1 MADLAIPTEY
11 RSDVCARVLDTVA
24 KGESCTLIGVGSS
37 GKSNI
42 ARQLIRADARAFCL
56 KDRARGMA
64 GVLVDCLK
72 YIDYTTQSLHRL
84 ILQALL
90 QAAQTPDAPPALAGA
105 APELEQLWDRATET
119 ESADRVRDTL
129 ERAINLVFQRGVNQM
144 FIVLDDFDN
153 VLMHAPAQALNS
165 LRGLRDNHKNRL
177 MYVAVTRREMDFIRP
192 EREYEDF
199 AELVAATPIPAGM
212 YSYNDAIFAVNRL
225 AQRWG
230 LDGRM
235 REPEKRRVLELSG
248 SHPGLLKAIMMI
260 VNQDERFDLM
270 AGDVLFKLSGH
281 KDTEPECEKIW
292 DSLDEDE
299 HAALIAVANRD
310 NPPSDD
316 LRRLTKKELVRQ
328 RVTGEYAIF
337 SPIFADFVLRQMTI
351 PAGVAQVDL
360 DPKSNTVRIDGRAI
374 RNFDQI
380 EYELFAA
387 VYDRRGQ
394 PVTMRDLLGVILSH
408 GSGRGRFSGPPEQR
422 LERYME
428 EVMSKVNRPGRTYI
442 VSAPDRTYRFKE
454 SEA

>member
-1 MADLAIPTEY
+1 MADLAIPKEY
-11 RSDVCARVLDTVA
+11 RGDVCTRVLDTVA

-37 GKSNI
+37 GKSNV
-42 ARQLIRADARAFCL
+42 ARHLIRADAREYCL
-56 KDRARGMA
+56 KERAGGMV

-84 ILQALL
+84 ILQSLL
-90 QAAQTPDAPPALAGA
+90 EAAQAPDAPQTLANTT
-105 APELEQLWDRATET
+105 PELEALWDRVADT
-119 ESADRVRDTL
+119 ESVDRVRYAL
-129 ERAINLVFQRGVNQM
+129 EQAISLIFKRGVNQM
-144 FIVLDDFDN
+144 FLVLDDFDN
-153 VLMHAPAQALNS
+153 VLTHAPAQAMNS

-212 YSYNDAIFAVNRL
+212 YSYNDAILTVNRL
-225 AQRWG
+225 AHRLG

-235 REPEKRRVLELSG
+235 REPDKRRVLELSG

-260 VNQDERFDLM
+260 MNQDERLDLM
-270 AGDVLFKLSGH
+270 ASNVLSKLSGH

-299 HAALIAVANRD
+299 QAALILVANRD

-316 LRRLTKKELVRQ
+316 LRRLTRKELVRQ
-328 RVTGEYAIF
+328 RVTGEYTIF
-337 SPIFADFVLRQMTI
+337 SPIFADFVLRQM
-351 PAGVAQVDL
+351 PVPVGLAQVEL
-360 DPKSNTVRIDGRAI
+360 DPKTFTVRIDGRAI

-387 VYDRRGQ
+387 VYNQRGQ
-394 PVTMRDLLGVILSH
+394 AVTSRDLLGAILPY

-428 EVMSKVNRPGRTYI
+428 EVMSKVNRPERAYI
-442 VSAPDRTYRFKE
+442 VSAPDGTYRFKE